1 MNITLKMQIQEQ
13 ELNLVVN
20 LTLKACRIF
29 RQQFHED
36 ILQQMQSIY
45 KAYNKSPFEGMDLS
59 GVTVEG
65 KTEQEIYAQLLNK
78 IDVSKLTEVRELT
91 AEQTETGYK
100 IIWAFAKNADPDL
113 PGFDDWVDK
122 FDYILPIGEI
132 ITALFEAWN
141 KSAKPTIEIKN

>member
-1 MNITLKMQIQEQ
+1 MNITLKMQIQDEAV
-13 ELNLVVN
+13 NLVMN

-29 RQQFHED
+29 RQQFQDD
-36 ILQQMQSIY
+36 ILLQMQNIY
-45 KAYNKSPFEGMDLS
+45 AAYNKSPFEGMDLT

-78 IDVSKLTEVRELT
+78 IDVSKLTEIRELS

-100 IIWAFAKNADPDL
+100 IIWAFAKNADPAL
-113 PGFDDWVDK
+113 PAYEEWIEN
-122 FDYILPIGEI
+122 FDYVLPVGDI

-141 KSAKPTIEIKN
+141 KSAKPTVELKN